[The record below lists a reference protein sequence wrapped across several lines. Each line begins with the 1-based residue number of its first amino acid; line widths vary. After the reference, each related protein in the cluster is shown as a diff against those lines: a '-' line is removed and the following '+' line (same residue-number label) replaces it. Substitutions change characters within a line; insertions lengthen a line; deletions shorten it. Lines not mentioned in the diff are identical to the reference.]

1 MARSRIIKGV
11 SVTPGLALGPVH
23 VVRSTPDLVPTW
35 SLSEAE
41 VPREIERLHRGIEAA
56 KEELELRRRRVAR
69 EAGEQEA
76 GIFSVHRMI
85 LEDPLALGSI
95 ERRIREERINAEACI
110 QLFIESLGKNLKAV
124 EGDSVRSYGADIAD
138 PWRIVLA
145 RLLAMED
152 DELHSLE
159 EPVILAAA
167 ELTPHVVTLLDRA
180 RVLGIVCERG
190 GRFSHGAVL
199 ARSFGIPCV
208 VDLPGLLPRLEQG
221 MRLIVDGD
229 RGTVQLRPD
238 QEDIDAFLAERER
251 RRQRLELLSAHARLP
266 ARTPDGHELTVLANI
281 ESVRDLDT
289 FDLAYCDGVGLL
301 RTEFMYLERPEF
313 PSEDEQ
319 YRLYRRVLER
329 LDGRPLTMRT
339 LDIGADKQLPYFQ
352 TPNEPNPALGWRGLR
367 VTLEWQDLLRVQLR
381 AAMRASA
388 HGEVR
393 ILLPMVTSLEE
404 VRQVREIQRM
414 VSDQLV
420 DQGFEI
426 ADHVPL
432 GIMVEVPSSLIV
444 LDQLLEEAD
453 FVSVGTND
461 LVQYLLATDRDN
473 PWVSNLYDPH
483 HPAVVRALESIAAT
497 ARRLGKPSSV
507 CGEIAGDHGFV
518 LALLA
523 MGFDAVSVAP
533 NFLGEVKYALRET
546 PFAEARQWLE
556 RIREE
561 RTAEGVRRILGEVRE
576 RLHERL
582 QRSST
587 GSEVGAAD
595 GAPEEGTTG
604 RD

>member
-23 VVRSTPDLVPTW
+23 VVRSTDDLVPTW

-41 VPREIERLHRGIEAA
+41 VPREIQRLHRGIEAA
-56 KEELELRRRRVAR
+56 KDELELRRRRVAR

-76 GIFSVHRMI
+76 AIFAVHRMI
-85 LEDPLALGSI
+85 LEDPVALGSI

-110 QLFIESLGKNLKAV
+110 QLFLEGLAPSLKSV
-124 EGDSVRSYGADIAD
+124 EGNSVRDYGADVAD
-138 PWRIVLA
+138 PWRVVLSG
-145 RLLAMED
+145 LLAMEN
-152 DELHSLE
+152 DELHALD

-180 RVLGIVCERG
+180 RVLAIICERG

-208 VDLPGLLPRLEQG
+208 VDLPELLPRLEQG
-221 MRLIVDGD
+221 MRVIVDGD
-229 RGTVQLRPD
+229 RGAVQLRPGQD
-238 QEDIDAFLAERER
+238 DIDAFLIE
-251 RRQRLELLSAHARLP
+251 RQRRLQRVEQLKVHARLP
-266 ARTPDGHELTVLANI
+266 AHTPDGRELAVLANI

-339 LDIGADKQLPYFQ
+339 LDIGADKQLPYFR
-352 TPNEPNPALGWRGLR
+352 TPDEPNPALGWRGLR
-367 VTLEWQDLLRVQLR
+367 ITLEWQDLLRVQLR

-388 HGEVR
+388 HGDIRV
-393 ILLPMVTSLEE
+393 LLPMVTSLEE
-404 VRQVREIQRM
+404 LRQVREIQQL
-414 VSDQLV
+414 VSEQLV

-432 GIMVEVPSSLIV
+432 GVMVEVPSSLLV

-473 PWVSNLYDPH
+473 PWVSRLYEPH
-483 HPAVVRALESIAAT
+483 HPAVLRALESIAST
-497 ARRLGKPSSV
+497 ARRMGKSSSV

-533 NFLGEVKYALRET
+533 NFLGEVKYAVRET
-546 PFAEARQWLE
+546 SFEEARRILE
-556 RIREE
+556 RLREE
-561 RTAEGVRRILGEVRE
+561 RTVEGVRRILGEARG
-576 RLHERL
+576 RLHARL
-582 QRSST
+582 KETSRE
-587 GSEVGAAD
+587 SEIGVAD
-595 GAPEEGTTG
+595 DGPGGGTPSKS
-604 RD
+604 